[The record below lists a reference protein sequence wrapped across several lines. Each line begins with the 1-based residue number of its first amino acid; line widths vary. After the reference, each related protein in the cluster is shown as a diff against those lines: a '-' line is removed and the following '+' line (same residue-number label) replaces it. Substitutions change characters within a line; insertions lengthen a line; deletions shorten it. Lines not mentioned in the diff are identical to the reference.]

1 MESLQALLSISE
13 EMEEP
18 WPKKLKT
25 DSQVSSNEQRQL
37 LKSLCYADKKSP
49 NTHLGF
55 PEGSWDFSQNDLEL
69 QEKNSTKTNLRQYL
83 HFRLCMNAHLHS
95 RLIGNTPFIG
105 KWALENDYC
114 SNLKDSGSEFDENIN
129 SLVTKPKPWTIFA
142 KEKEKS
148 IDSGNIS
155 KEIELP
161 SVNIVSYDILA
172 ENIVARLEYLLTDV
186 PAFQTNENG
195 TGCHHVHGEKNHIPK
210 PVADGGSISDKIPL
224 LCLLGGNFM
233 KGRKSNIG
241 SFLYEYKNVVGE
253 DENII
258 FRKKQ
263 KNALAKNNLRRN
275 KVYKHMFISYSR
287 SCGVVNSKLVKRAAF
302 GLFLHDCS
310 TAVEKNASLFSHF
323 FLLNT
328 QQREISNGTSTMEH
342 FEFSRYTIEDGSF
355 SVVCNEKEQMARQ
368 LVISNKHISPENV
381 FHSSALWGG
390 RLCSPTVH
398 NLSANFRLFNYLTS
412 APLKFGKCS
421 IQQSNLPMVSTMEP
435 NIQKRTGKFF
445 NENNAFPVKKF
456 KASHFIPRVH
466 NKAQTS
472 KSKCVP
478 EYIRTCS
485 RAMLNKTRIG
495 NCEDCGSTE
504 MKVNFYPFDTYKQIC
519 LSTDSEEISFI
530 GNVIFNVENN
540 KKDSK
545 GYFVPDKRII
555 CSGSDTLTSNCVL
568 PQLYTICNPFLEQK
582 SKSKKSKYPKDINNN
597 SQRHTCEDNNMHF
610 HINGL
615 NPGNVLKYNGDQ
627 YFTSTGSYDICID
640 QNRPV
645 SVKAQRYKISRH
657 GKRRKLSGFVF
668 ENNNSVLPYY
678 PVCSSRTS
686 KNLKHPIVKKVENLN
701 LLLQKSIL
709 LNSPHNPELASV
721 KQNAKDVDKKE
732 NSTFEQSYVSKRNQP
747 QNITTLCFNY
757 GCGERVS
764 SKDTLTMTSCTMK
777 QGHFEDATEKHLSS
791 EIKSRHEFELKN
803 QFDLVLEEL
812 FMFNEISK
820 ENVEKEMWKC
830 GERNFLEKDPLVFN
844 HSGSMLDED
853 SRNIFENKANAT
865 FTTTGSTVNSTI
877 VKHTTGM
884 KPTKDEQSLFKNTV
898 IKSPG
903 EQEVPHDHC
912 PSSVTDE
919 EMFYAPSQE
928 HGDSPCKQPFT
939 WSPAFVSHTFME
951 ERSCNL
957 RNERGDFL
965 LDGIVRVQ
973 PLKTC
978 RGPLR
983 VGLSKKAKPK
993 QLHPYLK

>member
-1 MESLQALLSISE
+1 MESSSLQALLSISE

-49 NTHLGF
+49 NMHLGF
-55 PEGSWDFSQNDLEL
+55 PEGSSDFSQNNLEL
-69 QEKNSTKTNLRQYL
+69 QEKNSTKNNLRQYL
-83 HFRLCMNAHLHS
+83 YFRLCMNANLHS
-95 RLIGNTPFIG
+95 RLLGNIPFIE

-114 SNLKDSGSEFDENIN
+114 SNLKDSGSEFNENYN
-129 SLVTKPKPWTIFA
+129 SKPWTIFA

-155 KEIELP
+155 KKTELP
-161 SVNIVSYDILA
+161 SVNILSYDILA
-172 ENIVARLEYLLTDV
+172 ENIVVRIEYLLTDV

-195 TGCHHVHGEKNHIPK
+195 TGCHHVHGEQNHIPK
-210 PVADGGSISDKIPL
+210 PVADGGRISGKTPL
-224 LCLLGGNFM
+224 LCLLAGNFM

-241 SFLYEYKNVVGE
+241 SFLYEYKHVVGE
-253 DENII
+253 DENIL
-258 FRKKQ
+258 FRTKQ
-263 KNALAKNNLRRN
+263 TNPLAKNNLRRN
-275 KVYKHMFISYSR
+275 KVYKHMYISYSR
-287 SCGVVNSKLVKRAAF
+287 SCGVVNTKLVKCAAF
-302 GLFLHDCS
+302 ELFLHDCS
-310 TAVEKNASLFSHF
+310 TAVKKNASIFSHF

-328 QQREISNGTSTMEH
+328 QQREMSNGTSTMEH

-355 SVVCNEKEQMARQ
+355 SVVGNEKEQMARQ
-368 LVISNKHISPENV
+368 LIISNKHIFPENY
-381 FHSSALWGG
+381 FHSSTLWGE

-398 NLSANFRLFNYLTS
+398 NLTANFRLFNYLTS

-435 NIQKRTGKFF
+435 NIQKRTGEFF

-456 KASHFIPRVH
+456 KASHFILRAH
-466 NKAQTS
+466 SKAQAS
-472 KSKCVP
+472 KSNLCP
-478 EYIRTCS
+478 RIRTCS
-485 RAMLNKTRIG
+485 RSMMNKTRNG

-504 MKVNFYPFDTYKQIC
+504 MKVNLYPFDTYKQIC

-530 GNVIFNVENN
+530 GNVIFNVEN
-540 KKDSK
+540 KKKYSK
-545 GYFVPDKRII
+545 GYFVPDRRIT
-555 CSGSDTLTSNCVL
+555 CSGCDTLTYNCVL

-582 SKSKKSKYPKDINNN
+582 SKSKKSQYPKDINNN

-610 HINGL
+610 PINGL
-615 NPGNVLKYNGDQ
+615 NSGNVLKYNGDQ
-627 YFTSTGSYDICID
+627 YFTSTVSYDLCID

-657 GKRRKLSGFVF
+657 GKRRK
-668 ENNNSVLPYY
+668 
-678 PVCSSRTS
+678 
-686 KNLKHPIVKKVENLN
+686 PIKKGENLN
-701 LLLQKSIL
+701 LLLQKSIF
-709 LNSPHNPELASV
+709 LNSTHNPELASV
-721 KQNAKDVDKKE
+721 KQNAKEVDKKE
-732 NSTFEQSYVSKRNQP
+732 NSTFEQSYISKRNQP
-747 QNITTLCFNY
+747 QNITMLCFNY
-757 GCGERVS
+757 GCGESAS
-764 SKDTLTMTSCTMK
+764 SKDKLTMTSCTMK
-777 QGHFEDATEKHLSS
+777 QGHFEDAIEKHLSS

-803 QFDLVLEEL
+803 QFDLVLKEL

-820 ENVEKEMWKC
+820 ENVEKEMWEC
-830 GERNFLEKDPLVFN
+830 GKRNFFEKDPLVFN
-844 HSGSMLDED
+844 HSDSILDED
-853 SRNIFENKANAT
+853 SRNIFENKVNVT
-865 FTTTGSTVNSTI
+865 FTTTGSTGNSTV

-884 KPTKDEQSLFKNTV
+884 KPTKNEQSLFKNTV

-928 HGDSPCKQPFT
+928 PGDSPCKQPFT
-939 WSPAFVSHTFME
+939 WSPAFVPHTFME
-951 ERSCNL
+951 EKSYGL